1 MTTFVPKWGG
11 GGEEGPLIGPLCDP
25 GSELVLGGSREW
37 REDKKWDDEARRG
50 RMKGHDD
57 RAYDTSCDFFFFLFR
72 SSSRFPSR
80 RFFFSIPRLDSSP
93 GGH

>member
-1 MTTFVPKWGG
+1 M
-11 GGEEGPLIGPLCDP
+11 GPLCDP

-57 RAYDTSCDFFFFLFR
+57 RAYDTSCDFFFFF
-72 SSSRFPSR
+72 
-80 RFFFSIPRLDSSP
+80 IP
-93 GGH
+93 